1 MDGLWRRQ
9 PNTMRHR
16 QYSER
21 HGRVAG
27 VLRAYT
33 TPPRRLIVTWGGG
46 WHRTAIKHTPERTRR
61 ARTAAGCRPCF
72 VGVFA
77 RRDNIWVGW
86 GGWRRDYDRIATRA
100 SCVRACV
107 CLDTHSD
114 GATKPRAAAAAAVDA
129 PAGGR
134 RNCVWEWE
142 LSDNVSNVRN
152 VFWIRSGYLGAHVC
166 LRCVVSVL

>member
-1 MDGLWRRQ
+1 
-9 PNTMRHR
+9 MRHR

-27 VLRAYT
+27 VHDASKAADCD
-33 TPPRRLIVTWGGG
+33 VG
-46 WHRTAIKHTPERTRR
+46 WWLAQNRDQAHAGAHTPS
-61 ARTAAGCRPCF
+61 AHSCGLSAVFCGCVGTAGQYLS
-72 VGVFA
+72 GV
-77 RRDNIWVGW
+77 

-134 RNCVWEWE
+134 RNCVWE
-142 LSDNVSNVRN
+142 
-152 VFWIRSGYLGAHVC
+152 
-166 LRCVVSVL
+166 